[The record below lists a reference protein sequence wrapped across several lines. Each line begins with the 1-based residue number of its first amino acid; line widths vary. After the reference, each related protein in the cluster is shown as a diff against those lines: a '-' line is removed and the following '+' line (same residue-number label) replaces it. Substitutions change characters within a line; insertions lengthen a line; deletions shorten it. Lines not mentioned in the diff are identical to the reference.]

1 MGCAARWVVLVGMG
15 RGRRMIEGVGC
26 GSWAWAWVLARSV
39 WVLGAGWRCQTV
51 DIAYLQGL
59 FLAEKQWET
68 IMVPL
73 MVLLNLVA
81 CDRLDFSELTDQPY
95 CQ

>member
-1 MGCAARWVVLVGMG
+1 MGRCAARWGVLVGMG
-15 RGRRMIEGVGC
+15 RGRRIEGVGC
-26 GSWAWAWVLARSV
+26 GSWVLARSV

-68 IMVPL
+68 IVVPL